1 MRSTEKIGAW
11 QDILTILSTLAVVT
25 NAGII
30 VFTMNIFDDETDH
43 TRFWIFI
50 LFQWVLL
57 GFQLSLAILIPDVPA
72 EVSIQQARQKV
83 LVERAIY
90 KIPGTFFLQVYNYL
104 SIDLSTHVI
113 LYKLPYLF
121 RLLCSK

>member
-90 KIPGTFFLQVYNYL
+90 KIPGTFFLQAYNYL

-113 LYKLPYLF
+113 LYKLPHLF